1 MTSPDGALAAAEQ
14 LRPFV
19 HEQQSTAKRWV
30 RVGTVVLLVLAWVLD
45 LLDVP
50 PVPGLD
56 PALASALDWSVLPW
70 LIALVL
76 LITGPEPR
84 WATTWGWFWMIG
96 LSPMVAVFLLVEPVP
111 VWRTE
116 PMEPFPGRLTG
127 GRALLLTIGLGL
139 VIGLVYVAVLQVVNG

>member
-1 MTSPDGALAAAEQ
+1 MTSPDGARAAPEQ
-14 LRPFV
+14 VRPLV
-19 HEQQSTAKRWV
+19 HRQQSTTMRRV
-30 RVGTVVLLVLAWVLD
+30 RVGGVVLLVVAWVLD
-45 LLDVP
+45 LLAVP
-50 PVPGLD
+50 PVPGLT
-56 PALASALDWSVLPW
+56 PALAEAFTWTALPW
-70 LIALVL
+70 LLALVV

-116 PMEPFPGRLTG
+116 PMQALPGRVPG